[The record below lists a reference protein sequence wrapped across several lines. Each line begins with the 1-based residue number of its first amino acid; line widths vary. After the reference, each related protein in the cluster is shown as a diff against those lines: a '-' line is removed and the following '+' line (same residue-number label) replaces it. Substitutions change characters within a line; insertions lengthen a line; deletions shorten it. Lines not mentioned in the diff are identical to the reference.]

1 MLDKRES
8 APVEEINKRIMQ
20 FLKAVNLKQNELA
33 ELLDINASRI
43 SHIKS
48 GRNKPNIEFIVKL
61 ITAFPHLNPD
71 WLLLGKGPMY
81 KSKEKENKAS
91 NTKDIEHKGE
101 NININ
106 TTIDNPIKDSENQD
120 NSTEPKNNIEN
131 TEEQATE
138 PTEIEQPIRQTSQ
151 KDMHSSTLS
160 STQSKFY
167 NSNHPDRILILFPDK
182 TFLTYTERKD

>member
-1 MLDKRES
+1 MVDKKES
-8 APVEEINKRIMQ
+8 APIDEINKRIMQ

-33 ELLDINASRI
+33 EVLDINASRI

-61 ITAFPHLNPD
+61 ITAFPHLNPN

-81 KSKEKENKAS
+81 KSEEKENKAS
-91 NTKDIEHKGE
+91 NTKEIKYKRE
-101 NININ
+101 NINIDS
-106 TTIDNPIKDSENQD
+106 TDNLIKDSENQD
-120 NSTEPKNNIEN
+120 NSTKPKNNIEN
-131 TEEQATE
+131 TEQATE
-138 PTEIEQPIRQTSQ
+138 PIEIDQPTKQTSQ

-167 NSNHPDRILILFPDK
+167 NPNIPDRILILFPDK
-182 TFLTYTERKD
+182 TFITYTERKN